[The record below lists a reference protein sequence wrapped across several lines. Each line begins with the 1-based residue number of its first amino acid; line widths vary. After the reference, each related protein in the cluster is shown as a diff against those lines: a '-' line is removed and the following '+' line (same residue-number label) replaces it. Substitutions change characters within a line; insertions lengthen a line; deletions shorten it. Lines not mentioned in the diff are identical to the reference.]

1 MQDSVNSV
9 TPAYYD
15 EYYGRC
21 CPPPLFIPLI
31 SLVEIAVFIWYCVEM
46 KKCEANGPVP
56 VYSPLMYDPYR
67 RYEAWRF
74 VSYMLLH
81 AG

>member
-9 TPAYYD
+9 TPAFYD
-15 EYYGRC
+15 EYYGC

-46 KKCEANGPVP
+46 KECSVNRPVI
-56 VYSPLMYDPYR
+56 VYSPLMYDPNR
-67 RYEAWRF
+67 RYEAWRYI
-74 VSYMLLH
+74 SYMLLH